1 MNNWYT
7 IPENEKSLDDALVQL
22 CYERI
27 ADSIPQGIN
36 KKEALKAGIRFV
48 ADCIHQIDQSDD
60 NVVMEASI
68 GLLKAEFKAF
78 QKIFKNGNNYE

>member
-1 MNNWYT
+1 MNNWHT

-27 ADSIPQGIN
+27 ASSIPQGIN

-48 ADCIHQIDQSDD
+48 ADCIHQIDQSD
-60 NVVMEASI
+60 NNIVMEASI
-68 GLLKAEFKAF
+68 RLLKAEFRTF
-78 QKIFKNGNNYE
+78 QKIFKK